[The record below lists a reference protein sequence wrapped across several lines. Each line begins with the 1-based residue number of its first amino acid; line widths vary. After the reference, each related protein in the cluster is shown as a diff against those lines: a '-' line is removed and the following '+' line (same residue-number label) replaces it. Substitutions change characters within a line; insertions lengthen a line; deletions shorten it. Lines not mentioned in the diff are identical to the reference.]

1 MDCNLTFL
9 QEMIKNAV
17 FSGNRINI
25 NLIDSEEEYEKI
37 AWGIESPFVW
47 NDEEIN
53 KPSYLVV
60 IDILDTEGTPYAE
73 YTICKDYYLIDRD
86 GNCIAEASI
95 FSLTIDD
102 DIEMYWENL
111 EALSSDFDVIHEDWN
126 VLFQHSNV
134 VNITDETELVV
145 FVENLKV
152 EKTYRG
158 RGYGKWLFNIVIQ
171 DASEMINRIN
181 DLVEMRVAM
190 IASPIDIDFKK
201 NGNIREPLVVRLVDF
216 YRYAF
221 TSIEDTKH
229 FEDVEYFTY
238 KADRETDS
246 HLAVIVWTAGGR
258 PNIGSLT

>member
-1 MDCNLTFL
+1 MDFNLTFI
-9 QEMIKNAV
+9 QEIISNAV
-17 FSGNRINI
+17 SVGNRIRIDPI
-25 NLIDSEEEYEKI
+25 NSEEEYEKI
-37 AWGIESPFVW
+37 GWGIESPFVW

-53 KPSYLVV
+53 EPSHLVV

-73 YTICKDYYLIDRD
+73 YTICKDYYLIDSG

-102 DIEMYWENL
+102 DTEMYWENL
-111 EALSSDFDVIHEDWN
+111 EALSSDFDVIREDWN

-158 RGYGKWLFNIVIQ
+158 RGYGKCLLNVVIQ
-171 DASEMINRIN
+171 DASKIINRID

-190 IASPIDIDFKK
+190 IASPIDVDFEKDT
-201 NGNIREPLVVRLVDF
+201 IVREQLVVKLLDF
-216 YRYAF
+216 YRYVF
-221 TSIEDTKH
+221 TSIEDSKH

-238 KADRETDS
+238 KVNRETDS
-246 HLAVIVWTAGGR
+246 RSSVIVWTAGGK
-258 PNIGSLT
+258 PDIGSLK